1 MVSRIKRE
9 DLVEVIRGRD
19 KGKRG
24 TVQQISTQN
33 SLAFIEG
40 INLVKRHQKATGTTT
55 QQGGIISIEKPL
67 PLFKLMPVCPSCDKA
82 TRVSIRALEDGTK
95 ARVCKRCDGM
105 FS

>member
-1 MVSRIKRE
+1 MIIRIKRD

-24 TVQQISTQN
+24 TVQQIS
-33 SLAFIEG
+33 SKDSVAFIEG
-40 INLVKRHQKATGTTT
+40 INLVKRHQKANGTTT
-55 QQGGIISIEKPL
+55 QQGGLISIEKTL

-82 TRVSIRALEDGTK
+82 TRVTVRVLDDGTK
-95 ARVCKRCDGM
+95 ARICKRCDGM

>member
-1 MVSRIKRE
+1 MIIRIKRD

-24 TVQQISTQN
+24 TVQQISSKD

-82 TRVSIRALEDGTK
+82 TRVTVRVLDDGTK
-95 ARVCKRCDGM
+95 ARICKRCDGM

>member
-1 MVSRIKRE
+1 MISRIKRD

-24 TVQQISTQN
+24 TVQQISSKD

-40 INLVKRHQKATGTTT
+40 INLVKSHQKATGTTT

-82 TRVSIRALEDGTK
+82 TRVTVRVLDDGTK
-95 ARVCKRCDGM
+95 ARICKRCDGM